1 MGPIKTAQEA
11 RNRADPMVH
20 NITNFRGFM
29 RKTPVGTS
37 TKAMMN
43 IAAAQRLSPPKSR
56 RRSHLDSAKKP
67 SSSSLRVGAG
77 KGAPGAVVGSRI
89 PPSPKGL
96 SDCSLDS
103 IGVFAEVLTG
113 RSASRRLH
121 PREFIE
127 SLKEVDAMLRQA
139 RE

>member
-1 MGPIKTAQEA
+1 VYYKKGGCRNWNLSQPYIDLICAADVAA
-11 RNRADPMVH
+11 RLHLLLPHRKGC
-20 NITNFRGFM
+20 RGLNL
-29 RKTPVGTS
+29 R
-37 TKAMMN
+37 
-43 IAAAQRLSPPKSR
+43 
-56 RRSHLDSAKKP
+56 AKKP

-96 SDCSLDS
+96 SDCSLES

-121 PREFIE
+121 PREFME